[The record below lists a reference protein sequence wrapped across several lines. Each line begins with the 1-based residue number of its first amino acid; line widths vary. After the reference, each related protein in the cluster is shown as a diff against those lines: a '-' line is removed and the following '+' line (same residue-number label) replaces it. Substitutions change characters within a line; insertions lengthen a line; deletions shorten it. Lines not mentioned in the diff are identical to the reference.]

1 MLQLP
6 EKERSMYIIKAPLT
20 VVNNKNNLESFLFV
34 QWYQEPTTNAN
45 AVEDIDARL
54 ERNENRL
61 LKAITSFGQFITYP
75 YSLVM

>member
-6 EKERSMYIIKAPLT
+6 EKERLMYIIKAPLT

-61 LKAITSFGQFITYP
+61 LKAITSFGQFITYL

>member
-6 EKERSMYIIKAPLT
+6 EKERLMYFIKAPLT

>member
-6 EKERSMYIIKAPLT
+6 EKERSMYIIKARLT

-45 AVEDIDARL
+45 AVEDIDAHL

-61 LKAITSFGQFITYP
+61 LKAITSFGQFITYL

>member
-6 EKERSMYIIKAPLT
+6 EKERLMYVIKAPLT

-61 LKAITSFGQFITYP
+61 LKAITSFGQFITYL